1 VLNSLIA
8 RKNIRISGGI
18 VVLAGIFCLILSPFI
33 GRVAFDALW
42 GVEPLAYIGVALL
55 VAGLG
60 VISLSYFVGGLG
72 RQTGRQ
78 NGAAGE
84 TEHWGEVIRRYFEL
98 FDHDLARPL
107 RQILGKERELAAVLR
122 ASGTEVAQPV
132 QELLDEIER
141 QVPSFRLMMSNIQV
155 LTWLEAPNSTPRVQ
169 ALEPAEIVRK
179 IADRY
184 TSLCAKFQKEI
195 TWWAEPAEFGL
206 VYSDGTAVEHIV
218 TNLVDNAVRFAG
230 THIEIK
236 LTRNPDH
243 FFIRVWDDGSGIPE
257 QYLPH
262 IFDRAWTPEAARGE
276 QKSSSGLGLFIARA
290 LAKQYGGELTV
301 SSLAEPAPE
310 HGTAFLLS
318 MPLGQPA

>member
-1 VLNSLIA
+1 
-8 RKNIRISGGI
+8 
-18 VVLAGIFCLILSPFI
+18 
-33 GRVAFDALW
+33 
-42 GVEPLAYIGVALL
+42 
-55 VAGLG
+55 
-60 VISLSYFVGGLG
+60 
-72 RQTGRQ
+72 
-78 NGAAGE
+78 
-84 TEHWGEVIRRYFEL
+84 
-98 FDHDLARPL
+98 
-107 RQILGKERELAAVLR
+107 
-122 ASGTEVAQPV
+122 VAQPV

-301 SSLAEPAPE
+301 SSLTEPAPE